1 MTNIPYSFTTIE
13 QYEQEALD
21 LWLAHFR
28 TCAESLGIH
37 ADYQEE
43 QYAIEAWHECKE
55 VKFIEYDS
63 VLKIK
68 WEHPCWWGDCP
79 TPRLF
84 HGSYSCILMNIPVDR
99 WEEPFARAKR
109 LEAN

>member
-13 QYEQEALD
+13 KYEQEALD
-21 LWLAHFR
+21 LWMAHFHE
-28 TCAESLGIH
+28 CAESLGIDV
-37 ADYQEE
+37 DYHEE
-43 QYAIEAWHECKE
+43 EYAREAWHECKE

-68 WEHPCWWGDCP
+68 WEHRCWWGDCP
-79 TPRLF
+79 SPRLF

-109 LEAN
+109 LEE